1 MANSLTFNSTDL
13 STYGVTITRIKDNQT
28 SFKRD
33 VTQLD
38 TRAHASN
45 GKREALKIDA
55 EFILIGTS
63 LADVQDKLAG
73 IKRIL
78 TAVETGELVFDY
90 RSGVYFNA
98 ALDEIDGENLTQKCI
113 SGTIS
118 FLCADPYGYSTT
130 ETDQTDNIT
139 TDPKAVTVTAGG
151 SAKTLPVF
159 TLTAGESLSG
169 PISVKNNDTGEELV
183 WDSSMVDTDELEIDT
198 EHWVVKKN
206 GTASM
211 TDVSGQ
217 FPRLLPGQD
226 NHIVVTGFG
235 TTGTL
240 QTVFRSRFI

>member
-1 MANSLTFNSTDL
+1 MANSLTFNSIDL
-13 STYGVTITRIKDNQT
+13 STYGLTITQAGNNQT
-28 SFKRD
+28 LFSRAL
-33 VTQLD
+33 TQMD
-38 TRAHASN
+38 TRAFASK
-45 GKREALKIDA
+45 GKREALKI
-55 EFILIGTS
+55 ETNFLIIGTS
-63 LADVQDKLAG
+63 LSDTQSKLAT

-78 TAVETGELVFDY
+78 SSAETAQLVFDILPD
-90 RSGVYFNA
+90 VYYNTSLEA
-98 ALDEIDGENLTQKCI
+98 IDGQILTPYGI

-118 FLCADPYGYSTT
+118 FICADPYGYSTT

-139 TDPKAVTVTAGG
+139 TDPTAVTVTVGG

-198 EHWVVKKN
+198 EHWIVKKN

>member
-1 MANSLTFNSTDL
+1 MSSSLTFNSVDL
-13 STYGVTITRIKDNQT
+13 STYGITITRIKDNQT
-28 SFKRD
+28 SFKRG

-38 TRAHASN
+38 TRAYASK
-45 GKREALKIDA
+45 GKRESLKIDA
-55 EFILIGTS
+55 EFILAGSS
-63 LADVQDKLAG
+63 LSDVQDKLAS
-73 IKRIL
+73 IKSIL
-78 TAVETGELVFDY
+78 TAVETGELIFDY
-90 RSGVYFNA
+90 RSEIYYNA
-98 ALDEIDGENLTQKCI
+98 ALDEIDGENLTQKYI
-113 SGTIS
+113 SGTMS

-139 TDPKAVTVTAGG
+139 TDPKAVTITVGG
-151 SAKTLPVF
+151 SALTLPVF

-183 WDSSMVDTDELEIDT
+183 WDSSMVSTDELEIDT
-198 EHWVVKKN
+198 EHWIVKKN

>member
-1 MANSLTFNSTDL
+1 MANSLSFNGTDL
-13 STYGVTITRIKDNQT
+13 STYGVIITQSGDNQT
-28 SFKRD
+28 SFSRD

-38 TRAHASN
+38 MRAFASA
-45 GKREALKIDA
+45 GKHEARRIESKFFL
-55 EFILIGTS
+55 LGS
-63 LADVQDKLAG
+63 SMADIQSKLASV
-73 IKRIL
+73 KRIL
-78 TAVETGELVFDY
+78 TAVETGQLVFDY
-90 RSGVYFNA
+90 LSGIYYNA
-98 ALDEIDGENLTQKCI
+98 SLAQIDCQILSPKGL
-113 SGTIS
+113 SGAIS
-118 FLCADPYGYSTT
+118 FICADPYGYSTT
-130 ETDQTDNIT
+130 ETNQTDNIT
-139 TDPKAVTVTAGG
+139 TDPTAVTVTVGG

-183 WDSSMVDTDELEIDT
+183 WDSSMVSTDELEIDT
-198 EHWVVKKN
+198 EHWIVKKN